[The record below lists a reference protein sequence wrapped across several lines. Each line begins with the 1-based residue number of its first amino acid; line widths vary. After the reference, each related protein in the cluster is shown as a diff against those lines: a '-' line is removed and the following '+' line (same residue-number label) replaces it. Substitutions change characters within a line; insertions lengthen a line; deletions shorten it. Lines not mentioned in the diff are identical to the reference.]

1 MREKAWRSHKRRT
14 LLARVACELA
24 GATRLRQA
32 RPSSAC
38 AFSVAGALKP
48 EADMLFLTTARCLSF
63 RTIEANIMFLW
74 PLRAREGLAQSH
86 AWSEGDVSAEHCL

>member
-1 MREKAWRSHKRRT
+1 
-14 LLARVACELA
+14 
-24 GATRLRQA
+24 
-32 RPSSAC
+32 
-38 AFSVAGALKP
+38 
-48 EADMLFLTTARCLSF
+48 MLFLTTARCLSF